1 MANSN
6 KPSQYKMNVLNT
18 NKALKRECKS
28 LGGAVKILWLFRD
41 EIELSTQYIQILS
54 EIREND
60 EIYAVFKEN
69 VRVSKAG
76 NYSPFFVL
84 QAIHKAIKNEQKAVK
99 TEQNLTPVEKMN
111 VAQLKE
117 LAKKQGKTR
126 FSKMNKAQL
135 LELVTA

>member
-1 MANSN
+1 MQKNAKLSA
-6 KPSQYKMNVLNT
+6 YKMNVLNT

-54 EIREND
+54 EIRVND
-60 EIYAVFKEN
+60 DVYAVFKEN

-84 QAIHKAIKNEQKAVK
+84 QAIHKAIKNEQKVVK
-99 TEQNLTPVEKMN
+99 TEKNLTPIEKMN
-111 VAQLKE
+111 VAQLRD
-117 LAKKQGKTR
+117 LAKKQGKTK
-126 FSKMNKAQL
+126 FSKMKKAEL
-135 LELVTA
+135 VKLVTA

>member
-1 MANSN
+1 MANTKKVSA
-6 KPSQYKMNVLNT
+6 YKMNVLNT

-28 LGGAVKILWLFRD
+28 LGGAVKVLWLFRE

-54 EIREND
+54 EIRENN
-60 EIYAVFKEN
+60 EVYATFKDN

-84 QAIHKAIKNEQKAVK
+84 QAVHKALKNADNNAVQ
-99 TEQNLTPVEKMN
+99 ELTPIEKMN

-117 LAKKQGKTR
+117 VAKKQGKTKY
-126 FSKMNKAQL
+126 SKMKKAEL
-135 LELVTA
+135 IKLVTA

>member
-1 MANSN
+1 MANTKKVSA
-6 KPSQYKMNVLNT
+6 YKMNVLNT

-28 LGGAVKILWLFRD
+28 LGGAVKVLWLFRE

-54 EIREND
+54 EIRENN
-60 EIYAVFKEN
+60 EVYATFKDN

-84 QAIHKAIKNEQKAVK
+84 QAVHKALKNADNDAVQ
-99 TEQNLTPVEKMN
+99 ELTPIEKMN

-117 LAKKQGKTR
+117 VAKKQGKTKY
-126 FSKMNKAQL
+126 SKMKKAEL
-135 LELVTA
+135 LKLVTA

>member
-1 MANSN
+1 MQKNAKLSA
-6 KPSQYKMNVLNT
+6 YKMNVLNT

-54 EIREND
+54 EIRVND
-60 EIYAVFKEN
+60 DVYAAFKEN

-84 QAIHKAIKNEQKAVK
+84 QAIHKAIKNEQKVVK
-99 TEQNLTPVEKMN
+99 TEKNLTPIEKMN
-111 VAQLKE
+111 VAQLRD
-117 LAKKQGKTR
+117 LAKKQGKTK
-126 FSKMNKAQL
+126 FSKMKKAEL
-135 LELVTA
+135 VKLVTA